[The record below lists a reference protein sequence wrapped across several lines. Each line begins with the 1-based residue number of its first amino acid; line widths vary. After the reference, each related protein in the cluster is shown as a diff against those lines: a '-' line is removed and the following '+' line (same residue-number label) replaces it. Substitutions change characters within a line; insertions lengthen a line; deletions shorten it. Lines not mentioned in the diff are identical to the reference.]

1 MSLPKGPCTLV
12 VYTLALKYSLY
23 RYIGPKVYAI
33 WVHGPLGQYMA
44 NRCPWASEKGSL
56 SLISCLSFSFSALNS
71 DCSGFIGRDFGGSA
85 PVFFWV
91 FQVAF

>member
-1 MSLPKGPCTLV
+1 
-12 VYTLALKYSLY
+12 
-23 RYIGPKVYAI
+23 
-33 WVHGPLGQYMA
+33 MA